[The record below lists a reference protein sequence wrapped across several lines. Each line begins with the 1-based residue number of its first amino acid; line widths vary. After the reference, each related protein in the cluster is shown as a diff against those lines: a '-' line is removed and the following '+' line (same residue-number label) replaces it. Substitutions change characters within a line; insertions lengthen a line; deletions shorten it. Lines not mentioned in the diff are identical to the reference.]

1 MQNRVFRLFLSLWLV
16 GHTALISHDAIA
28 DGAACSAPCDGV
40 VKVRSVYSMPET
52 VARLKADVRGKGITF
67 FLVVE
72 QSKLANAG
80 GARLHPST
88 LLVFGNPALGAQYI
102 AANPASGLDWP
113 VRLLVYE
120 RPKGEVWVAYTDFA
134 YIAKRHGIDP
144 QLPTFRTA
152 SAVIASIAASVA
164 RPKH

>member
-1 MQNRVFRLFLSLWLV
+1 MQIRNFRLFLPLWLMGLTV
-16 GHTALISHDAIA
+16 LTGQAALAA
-28 DGAACSAPCDGV
+28 GAACPAQCNGV
-40 VKVRSVYSMPET
+40 VNVRSAYAMAET
-52 VARLKADVRGKGITF
+52 IARLQADIRGKGITF

-72 QSKLANAG
+72 QSMLAG

-88 LLVFGNPALGAQYI
+88 LLIFGNPALGAQYI
-102 AANPASGLDWP
+102 AANPVSGLDWP

-134 YIAKRHGIDP
+134 YIAKRYGIDP

-164 RPKH
+164 QPKH